1 MKDTFLTFDETGYR
15 LYEAV
20 RGLPVIDWH
29 NHLSVNDLA
38 QDRKFADLTEL
49 WVASDPYKHRAM
61 RICGVPERFI
71 TGSVEPYEKFLKWSE
86 VLPQLAGN
94 PLYHWSRLE
103 LLRIFG
109 IEGPL
114 TPSSAETVWQ
124 RASEQLKDP
133 SFSARGLLKKFH
145 VEYAAPC
152 VNLTG
157 DLSGFAG
164 LQGVVPSLRGDD
176 LLDLTSPVFAEA
188 EDLTNLREVLKGRL
202 LALHGSGCRFADH
215 SLDNGFEYV
224 PDDGR
229 NESRFA
235 QFRQGLLPESERISL
250 VSELLRILGGFYAE
264 LGWTLQLHIGAL
276 RRTSSRLRQAAGPA
290 GGYAGIGSTC
300 HVQSLVSLL
309 DDLERTGPGLPR
321 VFLYTLNPVDHA
333 MFAVLSGSFPGDG
346 ERGKV
351 TLGPAWW
358 YCDHIHG
365 MRDCF
370 ENVAAF
376 GVLSVFPGM
385 TTDSRSLLSFVRHEY
400 FRRVFCGWL
409 AEKAARDEMPSDFGT
424 LVKLAENV
432 CYNNA
437 KAIIKP

>member
-1 MKDTFLTFDETGYR
+1 MKDGFLTFNETGKK

-20 RGLPVIDWH
+20 RSLPVIDWH
-29 NHLSVNDLA
+29 NHLPVKDLA
-38 QDRKFADLTEL
+38 ADRKYADLTEL

-61 RICGVPERFI
+61 RICGIPEKNI
-71 TGSVEPYEKFLKWSE
+71 TGDVPSIAKFRAWSR

-94 PLYHWSRLE
+94 PLYHWSQLE
-103 LLRIFG
+103 LQRIFG
-109 IEGPL
+109 ISEAL
-114 TPSSAETVWQ
+114 TPETADTIWEK
-124 RASEQLKDP
+124 ANAQLDQAG
-133 SFSARGLLKKFH
+133 FSARGLLKKFN

-152 VNLTG
+152 ASAG
-157 DLSGFAG
+157 DDLSGFTQVPG
-164 LQGVVPSLRGDD
+164 IVPSLRGDD
-176 LLDLTSPVFAEA
+176 LFGLTSPLFSEA
-188 EDLTNLREVLKGRL
+188 DGLVSLRARLKDELMRFH
-202 LALHGSGCRFADH
+202 AAGCRFADH
-215 SLDNGFEYV
+215 ALDAGFTYT

-229 NESRFA
+229 NEQRFA
-235 QFRQGLLPESERISL
+235 
-250 VSELLRILGGFYAE
+250 ELKKGTLSDADRNALACEILRTLGGFYAE

-276 RRTSSRLRQAAGPA
+276 RRTSSRLRSAAGPA
-290 GGYAGIGSTC
+290 GGYAGIGDSC
-300 HVQSLVSLL
+300 DVRSLVSLL
-309 DDLERTGPGLPR
+309 DDLERSEAGLPR
-321 VFLYTLNPVDHA
+321 VFLYTLNPVDHT

-370 ENVAAF
+370 ENVAAY

-409 AEKAARDEMPSDFGT
+409 AEKTARDEMPSDFAV
-424 LVKLAENV
+424 LEDLAKKV
-432 CYNNA
+432 CYHNA
-437 KAIIKP
+437 KAIIQ

>member
-1 MKDTFLTFDETGYR
+1 MKESFLTFDDTGRR
-15 LYEAV
+15 LFDAV

-29 NHLSVNDLA
+29 NHLSVSDLV

-61 RICGVPERFI
+61 RICGVPEKFI
-71 TGSVEPYEKFLKWSE
+71 TGDVSPYEKFLKWSE

-94 PLYHWSRLE
+94 PLYHWSQLE
-103 LLRIFG
+103 LLRVFG
-109 IEGPL
+109 IEEAL
-114 TPSSAETVWQ
+114 TPATAETVWR
-124 RASEQLKDP
+124 RANEQLNDP
-133 SFSARGLLKKFH
+133 ALSARGLLKKFN

-152 VNLTG
+152 VSLT
-157 DLSGFAG
+157 DDVSGFAG
-164 LQGVVPSLRGDD
+164 LPGVVPSLRGDD
-176 LLDLTSPVFAEA
+176 LISLTSPVFQQA
-188 EDLTNLREVLKGRL
+188 EDLTGLRAALKSRLSEVHK
-202 LALHGSGCRFADH
+202 AGCRFADH
-215 SLDNGFEYV
+215 SLDNGFRYV
-224 PDDGR
+224 ADDGK
-229 NESRFA
+229 NEARFA
-235 QFRQGLLPESERISL
+235 QFRKGLLPESERTAL
-250 VSELLRILGGFYAE
+250 VSEILRILGGFYAE
-264 LGWTLQLHIGAL
+264 MGWVLQLHIGAL
-276 RRTSSRLRQAAGPA
+276 RKTSSRLRQAAGPA
-290 GGYAGIGSTC
+290 GGYAGLGSTC
-300 HVQSLVSLL
+300 HVQSLVVML
-309 DDLERTGPGLPR
+309 DDMERSVSGLPR

-346 ERGKV
+346 VRGKV

-358 YCDHIHG
+358 YCDHILG

-409 AEKAARDEMPSDFGT
+409 AEKAAKDEMPSDFGT
-424 LVKLAENV
+424 LLKHAENV

-437 KAIIKP
+437 KAIIKQ

>member
-1 MKDTFLTFDETGYR
+1 MKEDFLIFDETGGK

-20 RGLPVIDWH
+20 RDLPVIDWH
-29 NHLSVNDLA
+29 NHLPVKDLA
-38 QDRKFADLTEL
+38 ADRKYADLTEL

-61 RICGVPERFI
+61 RICGVPEKKI
-71 TGSVEPYEKFLKWSE
+71 TGDVPSIEKFRAWSG

-94 PLYHWSRLE
+94 PLYHWSQLE
-103 LLRIFG
+103 LKRIFG
-109 IEGPL
+109 IDEPL
-114 TPSSAETVWQ
+114 RPETADMIWEKANA
-124 RASEQLKDP
+124 RLSEAGYT
-133 SFSARGLLKKFH
+133 ARGLLKKFN

-152 VNLTG
+152 ASAG
-157 DLSGFAG
+157 DDLSGFAQVPG
-164 LQGVVPSLRGDD
+164 IVPSLRGDD
-176 LLDLTSPVFAEA
+176 LFGLSSPLFSEA
-188 EDLTNLREVLKGRL
+188 DGLVSLRARLKDEL
-202 LALHGSGCRFADH
+202 LRFHAAGCRFADH
-215 SLDNGFEYV
+215 ALDAGFTYV

-229 NESRFA
+229 NDKRFA
-235 QFRQGLLPESERISL
+235 
-250 VSELLRILGGFYAE
+250 ELKRGTLSGMDRNALACEVLRTLGGFYAE

-276 RRTSSRLRQAAGPA
+276 RKTSSRLRSAAGPA

-300 HVQSLVSLL
+300 DVRSLASLL
-309 DDLERTGPGLPR
+309 DDLESSEAGLPR

-346 ERGKV
+346 VRGKV

-370 ENVAAF
+370 ENIAAY

-409 AEKAARDEMPSDFGT
+409 AEKAARDEMPSDFAV
-424 LVKLAENV
+424 LEDLAKKV
-432 CYNNA
+432 CYHNA
-437 KAIIKP
+437 KAIIQ